1 MRGVGISASVITS
14 HSVGE
19 LIRGPSPLPP
29 PLCQCRCLGLC
40 FPCGGFTVGCSQQ
53 LHVTT
58 VGVPVNGGGREGG
71 IACMGGFLPRDGWV
85 GRRWR
90 CPRCPAMPGS
100 CRGHQPS
107 QGHTA
112 VPAGWCGQAGAM
124 GGSGVGGGWVAF
136 VWLHCGTSRRR
147 CQPVTIP
154 RRPTYCDRPTFSPVP
169 HPTLPPSPQP
179 RRHPCCCQES
189 PGRFAFEVTPR
200 RCANWCVSNA
210 GCCSALC

>member
-1 MRGVGISASVITS
+1 MA
-14 HSVGE
+14 E
-19 LIRGPSPLPP
+19 
-29 PLCQCRCLGLC
+29 
-40 FPCGGFTVGCSQQ
+40 
-53 LHVTT
+53 
-58 VGVPVNGGGREGG
+58 GGREGV

-107 QGHTA
+107 QCHTA

-169 HPTLPPSPQP
+169 HPTLPPHKPVTLSAVRNRQGDSHSRSPP
-179 RRHPCCCQES
+179 GGALTGVCGHSGDSATRVAAHSCCRNSYC
-189 PGRFAFEVTPR
+189 R
-200 RCANWCVSNA
+200 
-210 GCCSALC
+210 L